1 MTELSAKQK
10 VMKTKTLMALIVALL
25 LGACTESIAPDATQ
39 EKGDAL
45 EHMQQLYSSHQF
57 QDALAV
63 CDSMLQNNNY
73 HVDTL
78 TTDENN
84 RRYITI
90 MRRRV
95 LILGYLRRQ
104 VEAVNDMKTLA
115 EFCNRN
121 PDDEE
126 NSYSSITAQMNVK
139 IGLAQIDMGK
149 TADGFAMIDKG
160 INAMRDK
167 SSKNARLA
175 TVNFMHDK
183 AKALNAQDREDEAIA
198 LSLEALQRMKFL
210 RELYAESIAN
220 NQDIDVQD
228 FCEFYEGNFYAFLAN
243 VYKSKAEKGNKEAAD
258 SVRFYFNQAMKV
270 PHFSEMRNAN
280 TMLIGVYRFLN
291 MQPEFERAYSQVEE
305 EFAQDTLAYFYI
317 DVQQYAAEM
326 ALKHGDN
333 ERALAIMKRMARL
346 QGMRTKDDA
355 MKHVAEATNAYEMA
369 EMQRSQIEMKMSRLK
384 WFITAVCLGV
394 ITLIVCIALFHYYR
408 RNRRTLCRYNAII
421 ATHDANEMV
430 IRALKMDPNTPID
443 YLLTL
448 TGETQPEELERRFA
462 LINGISLDDFRS
474 RLLHDEATDENTQL
488 RNVET
493 ETP

>member
-1 MTELSAKQK
+1 
-10 VMKTKTLMALIVALL
+10 MKTKTLLHLMAIVLL
-25 LGACTESIAPDATQ
+25 VSCTESIAPDTTQ

-45 EHMQQLYSSHQF
+45 EHMQQLYFSHQF

-90 MRRRV
+90 MRRRI

-115 EFCNRN
+115 GFCNN
-121 PDDEE
+121 NQDDEE

-149 TADGFAMIDKG
+149 TDEGFAMIDKG

-183 AKALNAQDREDEAIA
+183 AKALNAQDSEDEAIA
-198 LSLEALQRMKFL
+198 LSLEALERMKHL

-220 NQDIDVQD
+220 NQDMDIQD

-243 VYKSKAEKGNKEAAD
+243 VYKSKAEKGVKEAAD
-258 SVRFYFNQAMKV
+258 SVRFYFDQAMKV
-270 PHFSEMRNAN
+270 PHLAKCAMPTPCS
-280 TMLIGVYRFLN
+280 
-291 MQPEFERAYSQVEE
+291 
-305 EFAQDTLAYFYI
+305 LAY
-317 DVQQYAAEM
+317 M
-326 ALKHGDN
+326 GSSTCNLSSKGHT
-333 ERALAIMKRMARL
+333 AR
-346 QGMRTKDDA
+346 
-355 MKHVAEATNAYEMA
+355 
-369 EMQRSQIEMKMSRLK
+369 
-384 WFITAVCLGV
+384 
-394 ITLIVCIALFHYYR
+394 
-408 RNRRTLCRYNAII
+408 
-421 ATHDANEMV
+421 
-430 IRALKMDPNTPID
+430 
-443 YLLTL
+443 
-448 TGETQPEELERRFA
+448 
-462 LINGISLDDFRS
+462 
-474 RLLHDEATDENTQL
+474 
-488 RNVET
+488 
-493 ETP
+493 